1 VHHSLLPI
9 ITSAIPKKTAKLVA
23 TANRNIIA
31 NTFNFVIIGYP
42 YLLFYYNTKT
52 NSQQVK
58 NCAGYLIYLGFRL
71 G

>member
-1 VHHSLLPI
+1 MT
-9 ITSAIPKKTAKLVA
+9 TSVIPNSTAKLVA
-23 TANRNIIA
+23 MANNRSIPNI
-31 NTFNFVIIGYP
+31 FNLCMSGVIGYP